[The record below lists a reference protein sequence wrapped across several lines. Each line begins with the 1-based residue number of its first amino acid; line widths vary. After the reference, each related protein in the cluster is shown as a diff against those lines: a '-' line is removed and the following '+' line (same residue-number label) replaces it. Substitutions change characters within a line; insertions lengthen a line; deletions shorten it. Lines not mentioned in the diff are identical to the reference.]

1 MSPDAVAAN
10 LSTLS
15 LDAQKRA
22 EKDAKKKASKAAAT
36 EARRAE
42 ELATSKITI
51 KRVERNK
58 RKHVTEISGLEAFN
72 IDIKK
77 LAKELGKKFATGS
90 SAGKMPGGVGE
101 VITVQ
106 GDLSDEVG
114 EWITEKYEQVPE
126 DNVEFVEDKK
136 KKNKAEPPMVAPQ

>member
-1 MSPDAVAAN
+1 
-10 LSTLS
+10 
-15 LDAQKRA
+15 
-22 EKDAKKKASKAAAT
+22 
-36 EARRAE
+36 
-42 ELATSKITI
+42 
-51 KRVERNK
+51 
-58 RKHVTEISGLEAFN
+58 
-72 IDIKK
+72 
-77 LAKELGKKFATGS
+77 
-90 SAGKMPGGVGE
+90 MPGGVGE